1 MAYYTPTVQDDI
13 LYYDTIVKYS
23 VPLHCLRGF
32 LLMVGLHLGFLP
44 TLIILLV
51 FSQMV
56 LYYLLLTSCLLHV
69 YMLCSDVWTT
79 STNTTHI
86 SLVEIV

>member
-32 LLMVGLHLGFLP
+32 LLMVGLHLGFPP
-44 TLIILLV
+44 TLIIV
-51 FSQMV
+51 TCV
-56 LYYLLLTSCLLHV
+56 LSNDIVLFIVNKLFTTCLHV
-69 YMLCSDVWTT
+69 V
-79 STNTTHI
+79 
-86 SLVEIV
+86 